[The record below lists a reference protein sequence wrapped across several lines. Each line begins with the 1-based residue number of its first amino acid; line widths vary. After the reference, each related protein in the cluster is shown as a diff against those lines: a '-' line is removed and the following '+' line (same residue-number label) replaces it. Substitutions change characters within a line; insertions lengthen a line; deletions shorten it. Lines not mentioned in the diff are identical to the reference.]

1 MGNVIK
7 NRPDENTVGGRLL
20 KMMELNKD
28 SMASL
33 ARKTGMVHVT
43 VFDLVHNNRN
53 STDYNNLRKIAEHYN
68 ISLDWLI
75 GREVDSL
82 DCSWP
87 IVVPELKYEDFDD
100 MQRRILKNAG
110 IKLNE

>member
-75 GREVDSL
+75 GRALTLDCDKVWDSL
-82 DCSWP
+82 DYN
-87 IVVPELKYEDFDD
+87 LK
-100 MQRRILKNAG
+100 ILEKFSNTES
-110 IKLNE
+110 KESYHE